1 MDPRGAPD
9 FGGNWTT
16 VRNEGS
22 NTWGR
27 KWTGAQ
33 DHEEGKKTWRGFNKP
48 SETARDRTNTTVDQ
62 QIFEESIEDQAAA
75 EAKADQSEF
84 NYDKGGLIG
93 KPKKKKNKSYKKGGY
108 VTSKKTKQ
116 RENGLASRP

>member
-1 MDPRGAPD
+1 MQARWPTPTIKKVFNPQNMSPEAYKDIMDYNKNSKNPMDPRGAPD

-62 QIFEESIEDQAAA
+62 QIFEESID
-75 EAKADQSEF
+75 SE
-84 NYDKGGLIG
+84 KM
-93 KPKKKKNKSYKKGGY
+93 
-108 VTSKKTKQ
+108 
-116 RENGLASRP
+116 A

>member
-27 KWTGAQ
+27 KWTGAE
-33 DHEEGKKTWRGFNKP
+33 DKLAGKETFKGF
-48 SETARDRTNTTVDQ
+48 
-62 QIFEESIEDQAAA
+62 
-75 EAKADQSEF
+75 
-84 NYDKGGLIG
+84 
-93 KPKKKKNKSYKKGGY
+93 KKKEDETDDSPAGQSASGNEPSGLGGMKKGGY